1 MSEEKYNAFAF
12 QVNNI
17 YVCVYVC
24 MYMKDQQHPNNKAR
38 RLIFHSWNKKGS
50 KMKDILL
57 IFFFFSSVV
66 LVS

>member
-38 RLIFHSWNKKGS
+38 RLIFHS
-50 KMKDILL
+50 
-57 IFFFFSSVV
+57 
-66 LVS
+66 